1 VCSRPAAAGQ
11 RARPSTGLRH
21 RLASVDERLV
31 PLPSRLARS
40 SRVPTLVFVAGALAV
55 QCLALGTFAPPAP
68 ARAGQT
74 PAKAVVAVEAGAP
87 PVVRAV
93 ALSRS
98 LRTVLRKGLAVRYS
112 VGEEVA
118 GHFEVLLARSFAR
131 RIGLRG
137 SPPRGLP
144 RGAARQIVIGRALL
158 VTIAGGRNTLRLP
171 FGRASV
177 ARLRRAARLR
187 RLHKVALTLRLVV
200 RNAKTP
206 VTTTLIR
213 RFVLSA

>member
-1 VCSRPAAAGQ
+1 M
-11 RARPSTGLRH
+11 
-21 RLASVDERLV
+21 
-31 PLPSRLARS
+31 PLYSRLARS
-40 SRVPTLVFVAGALAV
+40 SRVPTLVFVAGVLAL
-55 QCLALGTFAPPAP
+55 QCLALGMLAST
-68 ARAGQT
+68 ARARVGQT
-74 PAKAVVAVEAGAP
+74 PARVASPMEAAAP

-118 GHFEVLLARSFAR
+118 GHFEVLLARSFAH

-144 RGAARQIVIGRALL
+144 KGAAPQIVIGRALL
-158 VTIAGGRNTLRLP
+158 VTIAGGRSTLKLH

-187 RLHKVALTLRLVV
+187 RLHKVPLTLRLVV

-206 VTTTLIR
+206 VTTTLLS
-213 RFVLSA
+213 RFILSA

>member
-1 VCSRPAAAGQ
+1 M
-11 RARPSTGLRH
+11 
-21 RLASVDERLV
+21 
-31 PLPSRLARS
+31 PLYSRLARS
-40 SRVPTLVFVAGALAV
+40 SRGPTLVFVAGVLAL
-55 QCLALGTFAPPAP
+55 QCLALGMFGPPAP
-68 ARAGQT
+68 ARAGQA
-74 PAKAVVAVEAGAP
+74 PAKVVLAVEAGAP

-118 GHFEVLLARSFAR
+118 GHFEVLLARSFAH

-144 RGAARQIVIGRALL
+144 KGAAPQIVIGRALL
-158 VTIAGGRNTLRLP
+158 VTIAGGRSTLKLR

-187 RLHKVALTLRLVV
+187 RLHKVPLTLRLVV

-206 VTTTLIR
+206 VTTSLLS
-213 RFVLSA
+213 RFILSA

>member
-1 VCSRPAAAGQ
+1 M
-11 RARPSTGLRH
+11 
-21 RLASVDERLV
+21 
-31 PLPSRLARS
+31 PLYSRLARS
-40 SRVPTLVFVAGALAV
+40 SCVPTLVFLAGVLTL

-74 PAKAVVAVEAGAP
+74 PAKVVLAVDAGAP

-98 LRTVLRKGLAVRYS
+98 LRTVLRKGLVVRYS

-118 GHFEVLLARSFAR
+118 GHFEVLLARSFAH
-131 RIGLRG
+131 RIGLFG
-137 SPPRGLP
+137 SPPRGL
-144 RGAARQIVIGRALL
+144 RTGAAPQIVIGRALL
-158 VTIAGGRNTLRLP
+158 VTIAGGRSTLKLH

-187 RLHKVALTLRLVV
+187 RLHKVPLTLRLVV

-206 VTTTLIR
+206 VTTTLLS
-213 RFVLSA
+213 RFILSA

>member
-1 VCSRPAAAGQ
+1 
-11 RARPSTGLRH
+11 
-21 RLASVDERLV
+21 V
-31 PLPSRLARS
+31 PLHSAPARS
-40 SRVPTLVFVAGALAV
+40 SRLPTLVFVAGVLAL
-55 QCLALGTFAPPAP
+55 QCLALGLFARPTP

-74 PAKAVVAVEAGAP
+74 PAKVVLAVEAGAP

-98 LRTVLRKGLAVRYS
+98 LRTVLRRGLAVRYS

-118 GHFEVLLARSFAR
+118 GHFEVLLARSFAH

-144 RGAARQIVIGRALL
+144 GGAAPQIVIGRALL
-158 VTIAGGRNTLRLP
+158 VTIAGGRSTLKLH

-177 ARLRRAARLR
+177 ARLRRTARLR
-187 RLHKVALTLRLVV
+187 RLHKVPLTLRLVV

-206 VTTTLIR
+206 VTTTLLS
-213 RFVLSA
+213 RFILSA